1 MATYMSRQDPDP
13 DLAGS
18 VTNSTPEYG
27 SEKILIYPEHCYLL
41 LESDT
46 KLSK

>member
-1 MATYMSRQDPDP
+1 MATYM
-13 DLAGS
+13 S
-18 VTNSTPEYG
+18 VTNSTPEYRTDPKKNINISG
-27 SEKILIYPEHCYLL
+27 TLLSLL